1 MNSKKS
7 LRDLPVWDGVPRLL
21 NWLESF
27 SRPTFASQDGVK
39 DFPPLGQREFSLE
52 KDDLLAAEVTLPLA
66 PACDVSRVR
75 SVRLRRPFARHA
87 ELMLVDVS
95 RLTAA

>member
-1 MNSKKS
+1 MNNEVKKNPMTMTGNVEGMVGCQEARDRALNRRS
-7 LRDLPVWDGVPRLL
+7 L
-21 NWLESF
+21 
-27 SRPTFASQDGVK
+27 K
-39 DFPPLGQREFSLE
+39 DFPRLGRRESILK